1 MEMQGCN
8 SKIGDMQMWMVLR
21 RKYLMTVRR
30 LVDTYIDMLCTLY
43 VMYAGQ
49 LAQVVAKALL
59 LW

>member
-8 SKIGDMQMWMVLR
+8 SKIGYRQMWMVLR

-30 LVDTYIDMLCTLY
+30 LVDMYIDMLCTLY